1 MITSFP
7 IAKEV
12 LSTKERVSKMF
23 NEVEL
28 AKEIERFY
36 PSKYFIT
43 SSQSEENRKE
53 ILEKIKESKNDWI
66 IVDISNGK
74 VINANSDEGESYLNC
89 SEELFKDFIL
99 KEKFNLHIKNINY
112 YENEIISKRNV
123 YHSISFH
130 GVILQDRE
138 GGKIIKN
145 KTIGGSIF
153 GYDEKYLNFKI

>member
-1 MITSFP
+1 
-7 IAKEV
+7 
-12 LSTKERVSKMF
+12 MF

-74 VINANSDEGESYLNC
+74 VINANSDEGQSYLNC

-99 KEKFNLHIKNINY
+99 KEKFNLNIK
-112 YENEIISKRNV
+112 K
-123 YHSISFH
+123 
-130 GVILQDRE
+130 L
-138 GGKIIKN
+138 
-145 KTIGGSIF
+145 
-153 GYDEKYLNFKI
+153 L